1 MVALPPPRAV
11 VVGAVL
17 GPARSPARV
26 TGDSPGSGAL
36 TALGKVSPD
45 DAGDGFDD
53 ELHDATAVAT
63 TRTKMT
69 CRALRHR
76 SSTRRL
82 YGAPGGVQRHPDP
95 RQALR
100 SR

>member
-45 DAGDGFDD
+45 DAGGPIGHLGYF
-53 ELHDATAVAT
+53 
-63 TRTKMT
+63 
-69 CRALRHR
+69 
-76 SSTRRL
+76 
-82 YGAPGGVQRHPDP
+82 
-95 RQALR
+95 R
-100 SR
+100 SRFAQTLWPDFIGWLLEGRPATVGRKA